1 MSDLVLD
8 ENRVRAFLATA
19 TDVEGAAPGTPFDD
33 VLAQVGRLGLPPG
46 GVVVISLSNSVRLLR
61 LYFAALL
68 SGLVPLAM
76 APAAPAARL
85 RGVTTAFG
93 ACAVIAGRLDPA
105 RFGATAVFEV
115 AGAEAVVLPGA
126 GAACAPG
133 DALLSTSG
141 TSGSLTACVHRVES
155 LLRNADRHA
164 GAVGLTRDDTV
175 LVNLPVYYSY
185 ALVAQVLAAYV
196 RGARVVVAGP
206 PFTPAGYVKALRGH
220 DVTQSSI
227 TPTIAR
233 QLVASAEPM
242 PPTLRVLTVG
252 GDRMAE
258 EHVATLLAARP
269 GGELYLTYGL
279 TEAGPRVS
287 TLAAHAEP
295 ASRHASVGLPLPGV
309 TVSLRDAGGDT
320 GGNTGELVVAS
331 DTVLVR
337 KITDGGRGHATH
349 LRPGVIATGDLFTI
363 DRDGYL
369 FFRGR
374 LSDFVVIRGEKVLL
388 AGVRA
393 AANAIPGVVS
403 AEPTTTVDDG
413 GDTVLDLRVMV
424 ADPTPDMERL
434 VREELSTV
442 LLRSERPRRITVTS
456 ASNGEFRK

>member
-1 MSDLVLD
+1 VRDLVLD

-19 TDVEGAAPGTPFDD
+19 TEVNGTAPGMPFDD
-33 VLAQVGRLGLPPG
+33 VLAQVRRLGLPPG

-68 SGLVPLAM
+68 SGLVPLAI

-93 ACAVIAGRLDPA
+93 ACAVIAGRLDPT
-105 RFGATAVFEV
+105 RFGATAV
-115 AGAEAVVLPGA
+115 AGVGDAEAVVLPGA
-126 GAACAPG
+126 GAVCAPG
-133 DALLSTSG
+133 EALLSTSG
-141 TSGSLTACVHRVES
+141 TSGSFTACVHRVSS

-164 GAVGLTRDDTV
+164 DAVGLTRDDTV

-185 ALVAQVLAAYV
+185 ALVAQVLAAYL

-206 PFTPAGYVKALRGH
+206 PFTPAGYGKAVRRH

-233 QLVASAEPM
+233 QLVSSTEPL
-242 PPTLRVLTVG
+242 PRTLRVLTVG
-252 GDRMAE
+252 GDRIAE
-258 EHVATLLAARP
+258 EHVAALLAARP

-309 TVSLRDAGGDT
+309 TVTLRDTDRDDGD
-320 GGNTGELVVAS
+320 TGELVVAS

-403 AEPTTTVDDG
+403 AEPTTTVDDD
-413 GDTVLDLRVMV
+413 GDTVLELRVMV
-424 ADPTPDMERL
+424 VDPTPDMERL
-434 VREELSTV
+434 VRKELSTV
-442 LLRSERPRRITVTS
+442 LLHSERPRRITVTS
-456 ASNGEFRK
+456 AGNGEFRK